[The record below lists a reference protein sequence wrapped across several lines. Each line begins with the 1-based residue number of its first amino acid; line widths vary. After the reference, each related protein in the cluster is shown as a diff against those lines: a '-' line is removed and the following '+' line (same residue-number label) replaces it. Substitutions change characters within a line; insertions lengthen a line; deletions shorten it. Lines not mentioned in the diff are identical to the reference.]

1 MRPLIIGNGRT
12 LICQDQRGTIRDI
25 YFPYVGLEDHGNS
38 IKAGIYDLDRRVFSW
53 FENWEIDQHYKTD
66 FPESFFRDRHSDGIA
81 PERDPCRIS
90 NIGETAFDNAD
101 LDLRVLIFDAVHPSI
116 PFLYRTVK
124 IENISSSTRNLRLFS
139 NQNYMIMENKI
150 GETAVIDGD
159 VLIHYKRDRY
169 FLHGSCPV
177 FDQFATG
184 TAEWR
189 GLQGTWRD
197 MEEDGALSGNVVVQ
211 GSVDSTLAWTIP
223 ALLPRQSRRIN
234 FWIAIGK
241 SYASVIRIHKRI
253 LNTRKSSIYRQS
265 FNFWRSFIERIS
277 LIPECREMDQLPEN
291 VKNTFYR
298 SLLATVAHM
307 DINGSVIASCDSD
320 IKQFGADLY
329 TYCWPRDAAW
339 ACLALDRTRYHNLS
353 AEIYGFLSRVLTDRG
368 YFLHKYTPAGD
379 FGSTWHPV
387 PMIQIDETGLPLYA
401 LYQNWLISRDVW
413 TIGRYFS
420 SLIAPAADYLAS
432 SLDRKTGLPKPSYDL
447 WEERK
452 GVHVYSAC
460 SVYAGL
466 NGACL
471 LARVLGNDD
480 EVGRWSEASAAVKRA
495 MPGLYD
501 ENLGRFKRSTSDPS
515 LDASMFAVWYM
526 GVLPPDDD
534 RVVNSMRA
542 IEKEL
547 TTPSG
552 GIARYKGDSYQGYMN
567 VWIICTLWLAQW
579 HIAIGN
585 LARGLELIGWCADH
599 AAGTGLLP
607 EQVGYDGAPRSV
619 LPLMWSH
626 CTFVLAVMDYLAA
639 LARGKMAD
647 LNEMSRLCD

>member
-12 LICQDQRGTIRDI
+12 LICQDERGTIRDI

-38 IKAGIYDLDRRVFSW
+38 IKAGIYDLDRRAFSW
-53 FENWEIDQHYKTD
+53 FENWDIDQHYKTD
-66 FPESFFRDRHSDGIA
+66 FSDSFLKDRYSNGIA
-81 PERDPCRIS
+81 PEIDLCRIS
-90 NIGETAFDNAD
+90 NIAENEFNNAE
-101 LDLRVLIFDAVHPSI
+101 LDLRVLISDTVHPSI
-116 PFLYRTVK
+116 PFLYRTIK
-124 IENISSSTRNLRLFS
+124 IKNLSSSTRNLRLFS

-159 VLIHYKRDRY
+159 VLVHYKRDRY
-169 FLHGSCPV
+169 FLHGSLPV

-184 TAEWR
+184 TAEWK

-211 GSVDSTLAWTIP
+211 GSVDSTLAWTITP
-223 ALLPRQSRRIN
+223 LPPFQSRTID

-241 SYASVIRIHKRI
+241 SYAKVIRIHKRI
-253 LNTRKSSIYRQS
+253 LDTKKSSIYRQS

-277 LIPECREMDQLPEN
+277 LIPECQKIAQLPKN
-291 VKNTFYR
+291 VKSIFYR

-353 AEIYGFLSRVLTDRG
+353 AEIYGFLARILTDKG

-401 LYQNWLISRDVW
+401 LHQNWLISRDVW
-413 TIGRYFS
+413 IQGRYFS
-420 SLIAPAADYLAS
+420 SLVSPAADYLAR
-432 SLDRKTGLPKPSYDL
+432 SLDRRTGLPKPSYDL

-452 GVHVYSAC
+452 GVQIYSAC

-480 EVGRWSEASAAVKRA
+480 EVVRWSEAADAVKRA
-495 MPGLYD
+495 IPGLYD
-501 ENLGRFKRSTSDPS
+501 ENLGRFRRSPSDPS
-515 LDASMFAVWYM
+515 LDASFFAVWYM
-526 GVLPPDDD
+526 GVLPPDDY
-534 RVVNSMRA
+534 RVANSMRA

-547 TTPSG
+547 MTPSG
-552 GIARYKGDSYQGYMN
+552 GIARYAGDSYQGYMN
-567 VWIICTLWLAQW
+567 GWIICTLWLAQW
-579 HIAIGN
+579 HIATGN
-585 LARGLELIGWCADH
+585 LARGLELISWCADH
-599 AAGTGLLP
+599 AAITGLLP
-607 EQVGYDGAPRSV
+607 EQVGFDGAPRSV

-639 LARGKMAD
+639 LAGGR
-647 LNEMSRLCD
+647 